1 MGPVVGIVAEYNPFH
16 EGHTYHLNEAV
27 RLINGENT
35 EETTVVAVMSGDF
48 VQRGEPA
55 IASKG
60 VRAET
65 AVNQGV
71 DLVIELPFVYAGG
84 NAEYFAKGAVKI
96 LSGLGVVTHM
106 AWGSESGDE
115 SLLMAAADV
124 FASDSSE
131 LNLLI
136 KDGMSAG
143 KAYPRAREE
152 ALKVLTGSGKI
163 ASLLRSP
170 NDTLGIEYLKQLKL
184 QGVGDTPQGRRNVP
198 DCWEKTSIDIKPI
211 IVKRVS
217 GVTASEIRAEMRG
230 GVDALEPLLQF
241 LSYICLTNTNS
252 ELSEIISATEGLEN
266 RLISAVRKSSSM
278 ADVIKRTKTKRY
290 VETRIRRLI
299 LHTVIGLTKEDMRIA
314 DSGEIYGR
322 ILGASEKGTKLIRR
336 IKKEETAKFP
346 LISNPKKQI
355 GLLTEPSQIMIR
367 KYDLLASDLYQL
379 IMSGSLDSYSDDLIS
394 PWIAG
399 HTLKGTRAR
408 NDAS

>member
-1 MGPVVGIVAEYNPFH
+1 MAPVVGIVAEYNPFH
-16 EGHTYHLNEAV
+16 EGHAYHLSEACRPRIECGDGGV
-27 RLINGENT
+27 EFDGVVNNDV
-35 EETTVVAVMSGDF
+35 TVVAVMSGDF

-55 IASKG
+55 IASKWA
-60 VRAET
+60 RAEA
-65 AVNQGV
+65 AVSNGV
-71 DLVIELPFVYAGG
+71 DLVIELPFVYACG

-115 SLLMAAADV
+115 SSLRAAASL
-124 FASDSSE
+124 FASDSDE

-136 KDGMSAG
+136 KEGMSAG

-152 ALKVLTGSGKI
+152 ALKVLTGSSKI
-163 ASLLRSP
+163 ASLLRTA
-170 NDTLGIEYLKQLKL
+170 NDTLGIEYLKQLQL
-184 QGVGDTPQGRRNVP
+184 LDV
-198 DCWEKTSIDIKPI
+198 DIKPI
-211 IVKRVS
+211 IVKRVF

-241 LSYICLTNTNS
+241 LSYICLTKTNS
-252 ELSEIISATEGLEN
+252 ELSEILSATEGLEN

-278 ADVIKRTKTKRY
+278 VDVIKRTKTKRY

-299 LHTVIGLTKEDMRIA
+299 LHTVMGLTKEDMQIA
-314 DSGEIYGR
+314 DSGGVYGR
-322 ILGASEKGTKLIRR
+322 ILGASEKGTKLLRR

-346 LISNPKKQI
+346 LISNPKKQFS
-355 GLLTEPSQIMIR
+355 LLTEPSQIMIR

-379 IMSGSLDSYSDDLIS
+379 IMSGSLDSYSDDLVS

-399 HTLKGTRAR
+399 QAR
-408 NDAS
+408 NDTF